1 MFGAASVQPEGD
13 KRRQFMINAS
23 QCHCNSKV
31 CNHGAFSNG
40 QKGTT
45 SAAGNARD
53 AIIAVTSAAG
63 SLVHV
68 IVGRAGVERN
78 GHQDSNEKK
87 HADYL
92 EVHVLGFVIDPRGG
106 GVVNF

>member
-1 MFGAASVQPEGD
+1 
-13 KRRQFMINAS
+13 MINAS

-68 IVGRAGVERN
+68 LVGRAGVERN
-78 GHQDSNEKK
+78 GDQDSNEKN
-87 HADYL
+87 HSVHL
-92 EVHVLGFVIDPRGG
+92 ELHVLGFVFDPR
-106 GVVNF
+106 VAEVANL